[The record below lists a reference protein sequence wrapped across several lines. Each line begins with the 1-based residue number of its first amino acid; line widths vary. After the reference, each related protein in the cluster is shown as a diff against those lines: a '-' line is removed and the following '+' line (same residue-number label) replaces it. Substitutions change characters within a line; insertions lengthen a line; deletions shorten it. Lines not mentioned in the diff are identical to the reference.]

1 MEGGICADSLF
12 LANGK
17 VKDES
22 MQVRL
27 SRCDNGK
34 GIVDTLQGND
44 DANFNLST
52 QVSLSIRVTLAKKM
66 GLKHFQEKAKGSM
79 NLRRECEWLLRK
91 KIDEKTSSLRSDW
104 NRFVQSWS
112 KVWRVE
118 VLLMNDS

>member
-12 LANGK
+12 SANGK

-34 GIVDTLQGND
+34 GIVDEMKEID
-44 DANFNLST
+44 AANFNPST
-52 QVSLSIRVTLAKKM
+52 QVLLSSRVSNAKEN

-79 NLRRECEWLLRK
+79 NLRRECESLLK
-91 KIDEKTSSLRSDW
+91 NKIDEKTASLRSDW
-104 NRFVQSWS
+104 SRFEQSWI